1 LYTFRVDGGSN
12 PPCRANFNVIK
23 TPYRET
29 AKTMTKIKDDA
40 RLALQLSLSHREP
53 TWRVAESILAL
64 DVVDSKSDLHKEL
77 KALAG
82 SASWSSEMNDDYDK
96 VDPADTQLVTF
107 SELFPNIS
115 TAKVA
120 GKNVYDAGYVA
131 QLNMLVLEALESLG
145 VPLYDHTSVNPAG
158 HALQNRY
165 DYDWA
170 AGDATSKKAFVKRL
184 RFLQNF
190 EEKADRV
197 TDVLNL
203 RHAQMQAKS
212 RLAYAVDV
220 TKVDDLSLAFI
231 AYLAARANRRSLFM
245 LGGQSK
251 AFDNISDGLKALLNK
266 DSAWEQI
273 AYVLPTTQAFKQLDS
288 ETLGRLLG
296 KFHTEMTVASNAL
309 GKMFPSLPQRM
320 REEMVM
326 VKGVDSS
333 SWNAYAGALNT
344 MRSAWISATLAAGL
358 GTVFDSYLPGK
369 SPRLIASDIAWWAR
383 SNGDD
388 LHEDTRMFSKLPYPW
403 EVISGSARLN
413 REQILAVAASENLV
427 DAEKSGWVGPRTD
440 VKSEVAEA
448 EPASLH
454 GVILSDPALVAR
466 LRSVGAFS
474 GKGQRPMNDQ
484 LETLLDGFSQAGCI
498 VLVPVKGN
506 VISENLVTLS
516 DTLGGPNTLANLLN
530 VTFGQI
536 IRWVNETDVPNNE
549 DTRVIKELANV
560 VDYLSSVWAPS
571 VMGTWLTSSNAFL
584 EGARPIDYIRLKGFD
599 QVLEAIDAEF
609 SGVIA

>member
-1 LYTFRVDGGSN
+1 MMN
-12 PPCRANFNVIK
+12 
-23 TPYRET
+23 
-29 AKTMTKIKDDA
+29 IKDNA
-40 RLALQLSLSHREP
+40 RLALKSSLSHREP

-64 DVVDSKSDLHKEL
+64 DVVDAKSNLHKEL

-82 SASWSSEMNDDYDK
+82 SASWSNQMNDDYDK
-96 VDPADTQLVTF
+96 VDPADTQLATF

-120 GKNVYDAGYVA
+120 SKDVYEAGYVEG
-131 QLNMLVLEALESLG
+131 LNLLVYEALETLG
-145 VPLYDHTSVNPAG
+145 VPVYDNATSTPASY
-158 HALQNRY
+158 ALQNRH
-165 DYDWA
+165 DLDWTT
-170 AGDATSKKAFVKRL
+170 GDATSKKAFVKRL

-190 EEKADRV
+190 EEKISRV
-197 TDVLNL
+197 ADVLAL

-212 RLAYAVDV
+212 RLAYAVDT

-251 AFDNISDGLKALLNK
+251 AFDNISDGLKALLTE

-296 KFHTEMTVASNAL
+296 RFHSEMTAASNAL
-309 GKMFPSLPQRM
+309 GRMFPTLPERM

-358 GTVFDSYLPGK
+358 GNIFDSYLPGK
-369 SPRLIASDIAWWAR
+369 APRLIASDIAWWAR
-383 SNGDD
+383 SNGDP
-388 LHEDTRMFSKLPYPW
+388 LHEDTRMFSALPYPW
-403 EVISGSARLN
+403 EVISGSKKLN
-413 REQILAVAASENLV
+413 REEILAVAASEKLE

-440 VKSEVAEA
+440 VKSEIAEA

-454 GVILSDPALVAR
+454 GVILSDPALLSR

-474 GKGQRPMNDQ
+474 GKGQSPMGD
-484 LETLLDGFSQAGCI
+484 TLQNLLGGFSQAGCI

-506 VISENLVTLS
+506 EISESLVTLS
-516 DTLGGPNTLANLLN
+516 DTLGGPNSVANLLN

-536 IRWVNETDVPNNE
+536 IRWVNETDVPNDE
-549 DTRVIKELANV
+549 DTRVIKELTNV

-571 VMGTWLTSSNAFL
+571 VMSAWLTSSNAFL

-609 SGVIA
+609 SGVFA